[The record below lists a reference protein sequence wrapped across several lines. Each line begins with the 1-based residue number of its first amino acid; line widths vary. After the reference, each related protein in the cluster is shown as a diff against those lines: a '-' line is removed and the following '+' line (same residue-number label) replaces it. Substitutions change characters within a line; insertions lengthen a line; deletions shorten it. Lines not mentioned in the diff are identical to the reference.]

1 MGHEILNEE
10 PIFHGRVF
18 DLVRT
23 RVRLPDGK
31 DHTYDL
37 IKHNGAVVIVPI
49 DQQGNILF
57 VRQFRV
63 GAKKTLLELP
73 AGLLE
78 KGETPESSAAREV
91 REETGMAASLLEEIG
106 QFYMVPG
113 YSTEK
118 MHAFLAT
125 GLYESGLPADSDEF
139 LEQVPVPIEQAY
151 EMVLRG
157 EIEDGKTLAVL
168 LMARSRIDS
177 RA

>member
-1 MGHEILNEE
+1 MGHKILHEILSEE
-10 PIFHGRVF
+10 PIYHGRVF
-18 DLVRT
+18 DLVST

-63 GAKKTLLELP
+63 GAERTLLELP

-78 KGETPESSAAREV
+78 KGETPENSAAREV
-91 REETGMAASLLEEIG
+91 REETGMAASQLEEIG
-106 QFYMVPG
+106 QLYMVPG

-125 GLYESGLPADSDEF
+125 GLYESGLPADADEF
-139 LEQVPVPIEQAY
+139 LELVRIPVERTY
-151 EMVLRG
+151 EM
-157 EIEDGKTLAVL
+157 A
-168 LMARSRIDS
+168 ARAD
-177 RA
+177 